1 VHTFKQGLA
10 RFVPGIRIYDIMN
23 DIASAA
29 GLPVA
34 ITDNA
39 AKRIAFLMNQEGPG
53 AKLRVEVNGGG
64 CSGFSYGFR
73 FDDAVQDDDLV
84 IERNGAV
91 VLIDEMSLQFLS
103 GSTIDFVEDLMA
115 ASFRVENPNATASCG
130 CGTSF
135 SV

>member
-1 VHTFKQGLA
+1 
-10 RFVPGIRIYDIMN
+10 VPGIRIYDIMN
-23 DIASAA
+23 HIASVA
-29 GLPVA
+29 GEPVA

-64 CSGFSYGFR
+64 CSGFSYSFR
-73 FDDAVQDDDLV
+73 FDNTVQGDDLV

>member
-1 VHTFKQGLA
+1 
-10 RFVPGIRIYDIMN
+10 MSN
-23 DIASAA
+23 IAHATDNS
-29 GLPVA
+29 VA
-34 ITDNA
+34 ITDKA
-39 AKRIAFLMNQEGPG
+39 AKRIAFLMNQEGPD

-84 IERNGAV
+84 IERDGAV
-91 VLIDEMSLQFLS
+91 VLIDEMSLQFLN

-115 ASFRVENPNATASCG
+115 AAFRVENPNATASCG